1 MKDLCLQ
8 KNHSICRIVE
18 LKGDK
23 KFINKAAS
31 MGLVNNMQLKVLQNS
46 GKLPLILYASDTMI
60 ALSRKEA
67 ANILVE
73 EVS

>member
-1 MKDLCLQ
+1 MKELSLQ
-8 KNHSICRIVE
+8 QNHSICKIVQ
-18 LKGDK
+18 LHGDN

-31 MGLVNNMQLKVLQNS
+31 MGLVNNTLVKMLQNS
-46 GKLPLILYASDTMI
+46 GKLPLIIYASDTMI

-67 ANILVE
+67 DYILVE

>member
-1 MKDLCLQ
+1 MKDLCLLKDQ
-8 KNHSICRIVE
+8 SICRIAQIQ
-18 LKGDK
+18 GDK

-31 MGLVNNMQLKVLQNS
+31 MGLVNNIQLKVLQNS

-60 ALSRKEA
+60 ALNRKEA
-67 ANILVE
+67 CNILVE